1 MTKPSAPT
9 KADLLRMLA
18 EAVRNTQ
25 PQPVESLPDP
35 VRNDKPGAKRP
46 SPSRTTRSTQKRTD
60 KTKRVRASVSGKRKP
75 R

>member
-9 KADLLRMLA
+9 KADLHRMLA

-25 PQPVESLPDP
+25 PQPVNPLSEPA
-35 VRNDKPGAKRP
+35 RTDKPAPKRA
-46 SPSRTTRSTQKRTD
+46 SPPRNTRSTQKRTAEA
-60 KTKRVRASVSGKRKP
+60 KRASVGGKLKP

>member
-35 VRNDKPGAKRP
+35 VRNDKPGAKRA